1 MDYKSIVSKVVE
13 SVSFD
18 KVSDL
23 TKDQFIDIL
32 SRSIS
37 DSINA
42 PTTKDPITEAVLDQL
57 RRESRT

>member
-1 MDYKSIVSKVVE
+1 MNYKTIVSNVVE

-32 SRSIS
+32 SRSIN

-42 PTTKDPITEAVLDQL
+42 PTTKDPIIEAILDQL